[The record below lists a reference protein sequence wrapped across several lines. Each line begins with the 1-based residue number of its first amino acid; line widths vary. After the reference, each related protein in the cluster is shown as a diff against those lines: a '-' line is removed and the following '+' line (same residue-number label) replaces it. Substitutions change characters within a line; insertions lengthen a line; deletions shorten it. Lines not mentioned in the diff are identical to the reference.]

1 MAKEIFRIK
10 FGHHEIET
18 NNAEGHRK
26 LLAYRMYTLGES
38 GDVDGELLTPQK
50 ITIKD
55 NKVKVVFEE
64 LGIQHVFTMD
74 DKTEVYYRDKIK
86 RDAKETT
93 D

>member
-10 FGHHEIET
+10 FDHHKT
-18 NNAEGHRK
+18 DEGVNV
-26 LLAYRMYTLGES
+26 YRMYTLGMT
-38 GDVDGELLTPQK
+38 GLVDDEMLTPQK

-74 DKTEVYYRDKIK
+74 DKTEVYYRDKAK
-86 RDAKETT
+86 KDAKETG
-93 D
+93 DNA